1 MPSPSF
7 VQLIS
12 RDATDD
18 GSGSV
23 DPHGVMVD
31 DPVGAGGGVEV
42 VGEGRAARI
51 PVAIQMDSFKAIVQ
65 VATGVGRVLAGTAL
79 IQRALL
85 LTHQSWAMSL
95 ENRNT
100 ESNGDIVSSLGR
112 AECLC

>member
-1 MPSPSF
+1 
-7 VQLIS
+7 
-12 RDATDD
+12 
-18 GSGSV
+18 
-23 DPHGVMVD
+23 MVD

-100 ESNGDIVSSLGR
+100 ESKGDIVSSLGR